1 MSSCHYA
8 GVVIGLW
15 RSVSGKRGSVLGT
28 NKFGF
33 LRNWDLSLR
42 CPALFCLGVLFL
54 LIIASGIS
62 IGQQQTVPPAPP
74 SPLEQAEKL
83 LKEGRPDEA
92 LSLLTTFALKN
103 PKAPG
108 LEADFGNAYFQL
120 RQFSEATKHLKAAL
134 VENASDLQSTQLLAI
149 SFYSLGN
156 CDDALPLLEKLG
168 PKIPRNIPDSPYLTS
183 ICYVMTQQL
192 DKARDSLA
200 RFFLVPPDSAMAYLT
215 LAKLMVRQQMVEKA
229 VPQIETALRLDPRL
243 PMAHFLL
250 GEINLYQSNPQSA
263 VVEFQKELTV
273 NPTLWLVYWR
283 LGDSY
288 ARSAKYD
295 EAEKAL
301 KEAIWLNDGSADAI
315 ALLGEIALK
324 KNDPS
329 LASGFLERAL
339 SLDPQNLDAHVSLAK
354 AYKELGRE
362 SEANQQME
370 IVRKLQNQKHSNQ
383 ESSSQLVP

>member
-1 MSSCHYA
+1 M
-8 GVVIGLW
+8 
-15 RSVSGKRGSVLGT
+15 LGT
-28 NKFGF
+28 DKFGF
-33 LRNWDLSLR
+33 LCNWGLSLR
-42 CPALFCLGVLFL
+42 RPALFFPRVLFL
-54 LIIASGIS
+54 LIIASGVS
-62 IGQQQTVPPAPP
+62 TGQQQAVPPAPP
-74 SPLEQAEKL
+74 SPIEQAEKL
-83 LKEGRPDEA
+83 LKERRPDGA
-92 LSLLTTFALKN
+92 LSLLTTYALEN

-108 LEADFGNAYFQL
+108 LESDFGNAYFQL

-134 VENASDLQSTQLLAI
+134 VENAGDLQSTQLLAI

-168 PKIPRNIPDSPYLTS
+168 PTNPRNISDSPYLAS
-183 ICYVMTQQL
+183 ICYVMTKQL

-200 RFFLVPPDSAMAYLT
+200 HFFLVPPDSAMAYLT

-229 VPQIETALRLDPRL
+229 IPEIETALRLDPRL

-250 GEINLYQSNPQSA
+250 GEIDLYQSSPQAA
-263 VVEFQKELTV
+263 VAEFQRELTV

-288 ARSAKYD
+288 TRLAKYD

-324 KNDPS
+324 KNDPA
-329 LASGFLERAL
+329 LASGFLDRAL
-339 SLDPQNLDAHVSLAK
+339 SLDPQNLDAHASLAK
-354 AYKELGRE
+354 AYHELGRE
-362 SEANQQME
+362 SEANQQTE
-370 IVRKLQNQKHSNQ
+370 IVRKLQNEKHSNQ
-383 ESSSQLVP
+383 ENPPRFVP